1 MKSVEHYV
9 IDPFSSLGMPITRVI
24 KYTAKSQKAYGLCKR
39 IRVKLFWGAFHETFT
54 NPLTRVDS
62 SLHAFLAANL
72 YL

>member
-39 IRVKLFWGAFHETFT
+39 IRVKLFWERFT
-54 NPLTRVDS
+54 KPSQT
-62 SLHAFLAANL
+62 H
-72 YL
+72 